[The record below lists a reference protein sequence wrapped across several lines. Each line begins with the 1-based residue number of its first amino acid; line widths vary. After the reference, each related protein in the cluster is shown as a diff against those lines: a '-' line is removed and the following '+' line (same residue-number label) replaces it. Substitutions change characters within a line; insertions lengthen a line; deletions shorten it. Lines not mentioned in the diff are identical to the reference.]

1 MINYNL
7 KNYLQV
13 NNFIL
18 LIHFQPNSHHMYE
31 DIDLSES
38 ETDTSADSDSE
49 KEKNPGIV
57 GKLKT
62 AQLKSYEEKIKLSEI
77 QREEEL
83 EMQKKQLEMIFK
95 LLKAQN
101 DNLSENDL
109 KAQLNL
115 YK

>member
-1 MINYNL
+1 
-7 KNYLQV
+7 
-13 NNFIL
+13 
-18 LIHFQPNSHHMYE
+18 MYE

-38 ETDTSADSDSE
+38 SETDTSDDSDNE
-49 KEKNPGIV
+49 KKEQNPGIV

-101 DNLSENDL
+101 DNLSESDL